1 MTTSAEVHY
10 ERLLAAHYTW
20 MTGGDLRSAA
30 EDQAALLRELGVSPG
45 SGPAPARAVDLGCGP
60 GAQTLALAALGFFH
74 ITAVDTNQTLL
85 DELALAAAGTRRT
98 AAPGSPAPA
107 IRPVRADLRGALPR
121 LTSPGGVSA
130 IVCMGD
136 TLTHL
141 PAKEDVPALFADA
154 ARALAPGGR
163 LVVTYRDLTRPLEGT
178 ARFLPVRSDADRI
191 LTCFLEYRDA
201 DTVEVHD
208 LLHVRT
214 SEGWTLHTGSYPK
227 LRIGADWLADRCRDA
242 GLEVVH
248 DAPGPRGMRVLV
260 AAAPARDVSDGS

>member
-20 MTGGDLRSAA
+20 MTGGDLHAAA
-30 EDQAALLRELGVSPG
+30 EEQTALLRELGVSPG
-45 SGPAPARAVDLGCGP
+45 PGPAPARAVDLGCGP

-85 DELALAAAGTRRT
+85 DELALAAAGTCGT
-98 AAPGSPAPA
+98 DAPDTPDALGSAAPA

-121 LTSPGGVSA
+121 FTSPGGVST

-141 PAKEDVPALFADA
+141 PAKDDVPALLADA

-178 ARFLPVRSDADRI
+178 ARFLPVRSDAERI

-214 SEGWTLHTGSYPK
+214 PEGWTLHTGSYPK
-227 LRIGADWLADRCRDA
+227 LRIGTDWLADRCRDA

-248 DAPGPRGMRVLV
+248 AAPGPRGLHVLV
-260 AAAPARDVSDGS
+260 AVAPA